1 MALNSQA
8 ATTPGV
14 LRPPVLE
21 KVPMTAY
28 TRNMAAL
35 GTGSS
40 TVIPSPALADVPRVT
55 TETGWFTQGT
65 YAISEDQQGKLFLNL
80 FLAQYKRGWR
90 YTFIYLHN
98 LTAILADNVTF
109 APSSLN
115 YSIPNEPATVHDLL
129 IQKSTGTFEL
139 AVWDERVSGRD
150 TVTVNLGR
158 RFSTVAVYDPT
169 LGASPT
175 QSLKN
180 VSSVQLTLSDHPMII
195 EITH

>member
-1 MALNSQA
+1 MLRDDPIQGYWGLFHTDYTPKLS
-8 ATTPGV
+8 AT
-14 LRPPVLE
+14 
-21 KVPMTAY
+21 
-28 TRNMAAL
+28 
-35 GTGSS
+35 
-40 TVIPSPALADVPRVT
+40 
-55 TETGWFTQGT
+55 
-65 YAISEDQQGKLFLNL
+65 
-80 FLAQYKRGWR
+80 
-90 YTFIYLHN
+90 YLHN

-139 AVWDERVSGRD
+139 AVWDERVSGTD

-158 RFSTVAVYDPT
+158 RFSTVAIYDPT
-169 LGASPT
+169 LGSSPT